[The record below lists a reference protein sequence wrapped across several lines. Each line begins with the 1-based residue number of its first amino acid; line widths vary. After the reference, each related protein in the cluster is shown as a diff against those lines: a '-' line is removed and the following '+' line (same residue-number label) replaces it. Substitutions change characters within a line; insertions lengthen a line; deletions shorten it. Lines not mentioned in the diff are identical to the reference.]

1 MKSRMILA
9 FPRSGT
15 KLLSAVHEAAGY
27 KVYGEFFNTYSTEI
41 VQNVARRLS
50 PQIQR
55 RRRNL
60 KKELGANQFNYMHTI
75 QTADRCSLY
84 KNLLTRSNESSV
96 VTAWYATFELV
107 PTTMELLETHEILC
121 LKRKNLFE
129 QLLSRLVTVK
139 NLNHDNELASEPIEI
154 ESSTLE
160 YYYYYLRK
168 TLALQEHC
176 VQRGLG
182 VWIDFDELIAGRSE
196 LGFHYRVNTTDQ
208 HPDLRLV
215 VKNYDQAC
223 EFFAKIEE
231 RYNNYHHILEESRN
245 V

>member
-1 MKSRMILA
+1 MKPRLILA

-27 KVYGEFFNTYSTEI
+27 RVYGEFFNTYSTEI
-41 VQNVARRLS
+41 AQNVARRLS

-84 KNLLTRSNESSV
+84 KDLLLQSNESSV
-96 VTAWYATFELV
+96 VTAWYATFEIV
-107 PTTMELLETHEILC
+107 PTAMEFLNSHEILC

-129 QLLSRLVTVK
+129 QLLSRLVTIK
-139 NLNHDNELASEPIEI
+139 NLNHDGEILSEPIEV

-168 TLALQEHC
+168 TLALQEYC
-176 VQRGLG
+176 VQRGSG
-182 VWIDFDELIAGRSE
+182 TWVDFDELIAGKSD
-196 LGFHYRVNTTDQ
+196 LGFDYSVNTVDQ
-208 HPDLRLV
+208 HIDLRAV
-215 VKNYDQAC
+215 VKNYEQAHDFFIEIKTRYGRYDDI
-223 EFFAKIEE
+223 EFKEE
-231 RYNNYHHILEESRN
+231 K
-245 V
+245 